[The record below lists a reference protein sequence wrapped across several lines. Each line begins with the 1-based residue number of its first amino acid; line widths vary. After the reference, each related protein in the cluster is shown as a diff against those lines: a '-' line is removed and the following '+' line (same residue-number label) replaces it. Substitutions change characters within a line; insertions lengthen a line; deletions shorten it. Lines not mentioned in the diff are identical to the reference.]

1 MGNDS
6 ARDPKRTKRAD
17 VLDEVEP
24 RLCWGRSSDSRRVG
38 GHDVGGFVKP
48 EARLCEEVH
57 SEQPPTGWRAAALF
71 GALWRPVLLPKN
83 SGVREA
89 ARPCLR
95 LLVPRAEKLDAL
107 PTQHHVVGGDP
118 YG

>member
-1 MGNDS
+1 VCEWRGTHLGLCLGISKSGKGARGGSVDMGNDS

-48 EARLCEEVH
+48 
-57 SEQPPTGWRAAALF
+57 
-71 GALWRPVLLPKN
+71 
-83 SGVREA
+83 
-89 ARPCLR
+89 
-95 LLVPRAEKLDAL
+95 
-107 PTQHHVVGGDP
+107 
-118 YG
+118 

>member
-48 EARLCEEVH
+48 EARLCE
-57 SEQPPTGWRAAALF
+57 R
-71 GALWRPVLLPKN
+71 GAQRTV
-83 SGVREA
+83 SCSDA
-89 ARPCLR
+89 ARTAGESSRSFWLPGKKDDTPW
-95 LLVPRAEKLDAL
+95 PRAEDITVLA
-107 PTQHHVVGGDP
+107 QW
-118 YG
+118 

>member
-1 MGNDS
+1 VEKELGEALWTWAHDS

-48 EARLCEEVH
+48 SFNGSPTVRERGTVTASCSDAARTAGE
-57 SEQPPTGWRAAALF
+57 EQPLF
-71 GALWRPVLLPKN
+71 FLG
-83 SGVREA
+83 
-89 ARPCLR
+89 
-95 LLVPRAEKLDAL
+95 
-107 PTQHHVVGGDP
+107 
-118 YG
+118 

>member
-6 ARDPKRTKRAD
+6 TRDPKRTKCAD

-48 EARLCEEVH
+48 DARLCEEGH
-57 SEQPPTGWRAAALF
+57 SEQPPAGWKSSRSFWCPEAPCPAPEKLGRPRSGAPLF
-71 GALWRPVLLPKN
+71 IGGLLAPKN
-83 SGVREA
+83 
-89 ARPCLR
+89 LT
-95 LLVPRAEKLDAL
+95 
-107 PTQHHVVGGDP
+107 PTNP
-118 YG
+118 SIM